1 MRRRNCMAAVLA
13 AFLWMILFA
22 LSGCS
27 GKKEPAA
34 GAQTAPESASET
46 AAETVEAVKEMETA
60 APEDTHAA
68 RSPRKAVDMSKVP
81 AVKNPDGS
89 FTIFVYMVGSDLESY
104 GQAASHDIEEMCLA
118 KTGEKVKIVLIT
130 GGAEEWGHASVK
142 AGTTQIFTI
151 EDGELT
157 ELADLGLQNMANEGT
172 LESFLTWAGKN
183 CISDRN
189 ALILWNHGGGTL
201 MGYGLDENYP
211 DDILELCDIG
221 DALRASGMHFD
232 FVGFDACLMCTVETA
247 KMLSPYADYMIA
259 SEETEPSSGWF
270 YTEWLNAL
278 AENPGMAVEDLGRLI
293 VDDFVPV
300 EEERSDYETY
310 TLALIDL
317 SQIQPVLDAMQ
328 EFFENERGLM
338 KIDYK
343 SLARARSNT
352 KAFGN
357 GMFEQIDLLDF
368 VVNNRTDSAGGNKV
382 KRAVDKA
389 VIYQKNTTGHA
400 GGLAFYFPFS
410 NPDAYQKVSEN
421 LLNAGFTGEWFH
433 LYNDFMNT
441 LIKGQEQT
449 VEKDASTLETK
460 KSMERFRQYPWYDMS
475 WDMVGEDTLLDA
487 HALQLEL
494 DGEGYPALHFTETQR
509 DLLTDMMQWYFVW
522 DKETMSMTG
531 LGYYKRNTPQSDYYA
546 CEAHPWPTINGTA
559 VSYFELYNDP
569 EYEYGLVPCLRN
581 GDEFICLV
589 IEYRGAI
596 LRPGAEWN
604 LLGFVHMDTEEISLS
619 EGIRFEM
626 AKKGALPLQQGDTIQ
641 FIRYEMGAL
650 DTELKEGEN
659 GEKYSSFGEPLTY
672 DGTWDIRAEDLFL
685 ASGVKPGQGRI
696 LTWYLI
702 RDIYQNIHRS
712 GVLFWIREEDGE
724 WGYQY

>member
-1 MRRRNCMAAVLA
+1 MAAVLA

-34 GAQTAPESASET
+34 GAQTAPESAAET

-151 EDGELT
+151 QDGELT

-278 AENPGMAVEDLGRLI
+278 AENPAMASEDLGRLI
-293 VDDFVPV
+293 VDDFVPE

-310 TLALIDL
+310 TLSLIDL

-382 KRAVDKA
+382 KRAVDNA

-400 GGLAFYFPFS
+400 GGLAF
-410 NPDAYQKVSEN
+410 
-421 LLNAGFTGEWFH
+421 
-433 LYNDFMNT
+433 
-441 LIKGQEQT
+441 
-449 VEKDASTLETK
+449 
-460 KSMERFRQYPWYDMS
+460 
-475 WDMVGEDTLLDA
+475 
-487 HALQLEL
+487 
-494 DGEGYPALHFTETQR
+494 
-509 DLLTDMMQWYFVW
+509 
-522 DKETMSMTG
+522 
-531 LGYYKRNTPQSDYYA
+531 
-546 CEAHPWPTINGTA
+546 
-559 VSYFELYNDP
+559 
-569 EYEYGLVPCLRN
+569 
-581 GDEFICLV
+581 
-589 IEYRGAI
+589 
-596 LRPGAEWN
+596 
-604 LLGFVHMDTEEISLS
+604 
-619 EGIRFEM
+619 
-626 AKKGALPLQQGDTIQ
+626 
-641 FIRYEMGAL
+641 
-650 DTELKEGEN
+650 
-659 GEKYSSFGEPLTY
+659 
-672 DGTWDIRAEDLFL
+672 
-685 ASGVKPGQGRI
+685 
-696 LTWYLI
+696 
-702 RDIYQNIHRS
+702 
-712 GVLFWIREEDGE
+712 
-724 WGYQY
+724 